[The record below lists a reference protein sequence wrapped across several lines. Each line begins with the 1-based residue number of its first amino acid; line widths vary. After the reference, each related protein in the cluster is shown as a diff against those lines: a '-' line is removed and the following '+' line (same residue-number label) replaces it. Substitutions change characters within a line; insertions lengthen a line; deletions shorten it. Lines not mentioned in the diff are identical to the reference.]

1 MDERREKGSG
11 TLSAAEKVP
20 DPFSPDR
27 EIGLRGLALFVG
39 GLVGTL
45 ALAFVAMALL
55 ARGLR
60 SDAARRDPPP
70 PPLEHPLVPP
80 PPPLLQTSLQR
91 ELARLRAAEEERL
104 RGWGWVDRA
113 RGIAR
118 IPLERAEEL
127 ALEQGL
133 PVWGGSGR

>member
-1 MDERREKGSG
+1 M
-11 TLSAAEKVP
+11 
-20 DPFSPDR
+20 
-27 EIGLRGLALFVG
+27 
-39 GLVGTL
+39 GTL